1 MGKRVVVVLSF
12 VSAVMFSL
20 AACGSST
27 PAVVPADFEAEV
39 EVERDKTV
47 KVDGTDLKIK
57 VTRTGK
63 IILDDGEISEAGVV
77 FSGIG
82 DELET
87 WMEDSG
93 ENSVVEYGG
102 YAIELRSVNV
112 YGDPKSA
119 SFDITAGG

>member
-1 MGKRVVVVLSF
+1 MMLSL
-12 VSAVMFSL
+12 M
-20 AACGSST
+20 ACGSST
-27 PAVVPADFEAEV
+27 PVAVPADFLAEV

-47 KVDGTDLKIK
+47 NVDGTDLKIK
-57 VTRTGK
+57 LTQTGK
-63 IILDDGEISEAGVV
+63 AIFDDGEISEAGVV

-82 DELET
+82 DDLET

-112 YGDPKSA
+112 YGDPKTA
-119 SFDITAGG
+119 WFDVTAAG